1 MQIVNRV
8 LLLVGLGFLVYLI
21 RSVGPEQLLSQVQ
34 ALGWGIVP
42 IILSEGFANLAHTVA
57 WRQCIPGNSR
67 RVPLLRLFRMAM
79 AGFATNYLTPTASV
93 GGDVTRA
100 TLLTSVAKTP
110 EPISSALID
119 KLCMA
124 VAHVLIAMF
133 GSIFLLFHIKL
144 PPQIWFLILT
154 SLLLFAAGILAF
166 LLLQKFGK
174 LGAGLRWMGA
184 HNRGGRWMQ
193 QASERITDVD
203 NALQAFY
210 RERPLALMLSI
221 GWHLLGLA
229 VAIFQAWLF
238 LRLLHRP
245 APLNLVLV
253 AAFLGLWLDLIT
265 FAVPMNVGALEG
277 SRMFALKAIGLD
289 AASGTAFG
297 MPFALLKCFGRFS
310 GSPITG

>member
-1 MQIVNRV
+1 
-8 LLLVGLGFLVYLI
+8 
-21 RSVGPEQLLSQVQ
+21 
-34 ALGWGIVP
+34 
-42 IILSEGFANLAHTVA
+42 LA
-57 WRQCIPGNSR
+57 
-67 RVPLLRLFRMAM
+67 
-79 AGFATNYLTPTASV
+79 
-93 GGDVTRA
+93 
-100 TLLTSVAKTP
+100 SVAKTP
-110 EPISSALID
+110 EAISSVLID

-174 LGAGLRWMGA
+174 LGASLRWMGA

-297 MPFALLKCFGRFS
+297 MAIRIAQVFWAVFGLANHGMMIGRHPAPQENAPNMSQMGNTSVGLAPNQLRASS
-310 GSPITG
+310 GANVQPS